1 VKITTPFHQNCLYSS
16 HVSGQD
22 AQTEMEQE
30 NMNILKQCMCS
41 YLNRTPLTWGTLKHI
56 VL

>member
-1 VKITTPFHQNCLYSS
+1 MKITTPFHQNGLYSS

-41 YLNRTPLTWGTLKHI
+41 YLNETLLTWSTLKHI